1 MNTAQY
7 KDERG
12 LYNMTKEQ
20 VRSADYSELNAICC
34 SCNAQ
39 GGWTVGTKDLVI
51 LELARRQR
59 EMIRGSVGT
68 PWAPKADA

>member
-12 LYNMTKEQ
+12 LYNMTQEQ
-20 VRSADYSELNAICC
+20 VESAEYHELNAICC

-39 GGWTVGTKDLVI
+39 GGWTIGTKSLVI
-51 LELARRQR
+51 KELARRSR
-59 EMIRGSVGT
+59 EIIEARELKYKQ
-68 PWAPKADA
+68 A

>member
-12 LYNMTKEQ
+12 LYNMTQEQ
-20 VRSADYSELNAICC
+20 VESADYSELNAICC

-39 GGWTVGTKDLVI
+39 GGWTVGTRDRVI
-51 LELARRQR
+51 RELARRQR
-59 EMIRGSVGT
+59 EMIRGSIGT
-68 PWAPKADA
+68 PWAPRENK